1 MVGAARQVSSPLLDN
16 IRAQPKALRQV
27 AKYQLGPGRNA
38 LARSTELIRSGK
50 RIMFSGMGASLFAAI
65 PAACSLGAEVVDSS
79 ELLYF
84 PRPGLDANTTV
95 VLVSRSGESV
105 EVIKLLPGLRQAGC
119 RVIGVTNVPGSPL
132 AAEADQA
139 IILNSPADQLVA
151 IQTYTATLLTL
162 LLLADSDPGDL
173 HVVIDAMERQIHTLI
188 DASKNWREF
197 LTSEKPVYL
206 LGRGPALGSV
216 LEGALLFHETA
227 KSPAVGMPVAQ
238 FRHGP
243 VEVVDGAFR
252 AIIFGTVP
260 ETLDLDSALAKD
272 LMRMGAKICWIG
284 PGSFSSAALAFDVA
298 PRRFARLLEIVPCQL
313 LAYRMAE
320 AKGFRPGDFRWAS
333 AVTRSETGFD
343 FADSR

>member
-1 MVGAARQVSSPLLDN
+1 MVGAACQVSFPLLDN

-27 AKYQLGPGRNA
+27 AEYQLGPGRNA
-38 LARSTELIRSGK
+38 LARSTELMRSVK
-50 RIMFSGMGASLFAAI
+50 RVMFSGMGASLFAAI
-65 PAACSLGAEVVDSS
+65 PAACSLGAEVIDSS

-105 EVIKLLPGLRQAGC
+105 EVTKLLPVLRQAGC
-119 RVIGVTNVPGSPL
+119 RVIGVTNVPDSPL
-132 AAEADQA
+132 AAGADQA
-139 IILNSPADQLVA
+139 IILHSPADQLVA

-173 HVVIDAMERQIHTLI
+173 GVVIDEMERQIGI
-188 DASKNWREF
+188 WIAASDDWREF
-197 LTSEKPVYL
+197 LSSERAVYL
-206 LGRGPALGSV
+206 LGRSPALGSV
-216 LEGALLFHETA
+216 QEGALLFHETA
-227 KSPAVGMPVAQ
+227 KAAAVGMPVAQ

-243 VEVVDGAFR
+243 VEVVDAAFR
-252 AIIFGTVP
+252 AVVFGTVP
-260 ETLDLDSALAKD
+260 ETLDLDSALAED

-284 PGSFSSAALAFDVA
+284 PGSVSSRSVGFNVE
-298 PRRFARLLEIVPCQL
+298 PHRFARLLEIVPCQL

-320 AKGFRPGDFRWAS
+320 WKGLRPGDFRWAS
-333 AVTRSETGFD
+333 TVTRSETGFE